1 MQKIILDTNVIVSA
15 LLSNGIP
22 SQIINELVLERK
34 VLVCISEEVLEEYFE
49 VLARPKFSKIRG
61 FKAKADLVL
70 TVIDD
75 IAEKYSPNL
84 KIDLI
89 QDASDNKFLELA
101 LASQADYL
109 ITGNT
114 SDFTMERFEK
124 TVVTTPRQY
133 WDDFREEE

>member
-49 VLARPKFSKIRG
+49 VLARPKFSKIRS

-75 IAEKYSPNL
+75 IAEKYSPNV

-89 QDASDNKFLELA
+89 KDVSDNKFLELA
-101 LASQADYL
+101 LASQADYI

-133 WDDFREEE
+133 WDGFREEE